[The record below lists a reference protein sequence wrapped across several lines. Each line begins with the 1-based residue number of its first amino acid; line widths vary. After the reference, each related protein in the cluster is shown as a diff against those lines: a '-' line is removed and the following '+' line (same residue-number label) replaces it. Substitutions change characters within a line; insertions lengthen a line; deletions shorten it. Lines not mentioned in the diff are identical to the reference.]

1 MKVLDIFCGA
11 GGLADGF
18 KRAGFEVDGVDI
30 SEHAGKTYLLNKVGS
45 FLKADLSCEIIDG
58 DYEIIIGGPP
68 CKPWS
73 SVNIRKRGK
82 MHPDYHLLAK
92 YFEHISYHSPKFFLL
107 ENVPPLAND
116 HTYKANIKQLKSVGY
131 SVIGKKIIYSDFGA
145 PIRRHRFIVFGAR
158 NGDAGLFFEKLSEQ
172 KKAAKIVKD
181 VIWDLRD
188 KKKDEANDHV
198 WPELKTIDK
207 YKEYYKTGKYGWYV
221 LDWNQPAPSFGNIM
235 KTYILHPDSFNGR
248 TPRPISVKE
257 AALIMGFDENF
268 CFPTGLGL
276 GSRYQMIVDA
286 VSPTFSCI
294 AANVIKEM
302 IDEECFS

>member
-18 KRAGFEVDGVDI
+18 KRAGFKVDGVDI
-30 SEHAGKTYLLNKVGS
+30 SEHAGRTYLLNKVGS

-82 MHPDYHLLAK
+82 MHPDYHLLAR
-92 YFEHISYHSPKFFLL
+92 YFEHIKYHSPKFFLL

-116 HTYKANIKQLKSVGY
+116 HIYKANIKQLKSICY

-181 VIWDLRD
+181 VIWHLRD
-188 KKKDEANDHV
+188 KKKDETNDHV
-198 WPELKTIDK
+198 WPELKTIGK

-221 LDWNQPAPSFGNIM
+221 LDWDQPAPSFGNIM

-248 TPRPISVKE
+248 TPRVISVKE
-257 AALIMGFDENF
+257 AALIMGFDEDF
-268 CFPTGLGL
+268 CFPEGLGL

-286 VSPTFSCI
+286 VSPAFSCI
-294 AANVIKEM
+294 AANVIKEI
-302 IDEECFS
+302 IDEESFS

>member
-18 KRAGFEVDGVDI
+18 KRTGFKVDGVDI
-30 SEHAGKTYLLNKVGS
+30 SEHAGRTYLLNKVGS

-82 MHPDYHLLAK
+82 MHPDYHLLAR
-92 YFEHISYHSPKFFLL
+92 YFEHIKYHSPKFFLL

-116 HTYKANIKQLKSVGY
+116 HIYKANIKQLKSICY

-181 VIWDLRD
+181 VIWHLRD
-188 KKKDEANDHV
+188 KKKDETNDHV
-198 WPELKTIDK
+198 WPELKTIGK

-221 LDWNQPAPSFGNIM
+221 LDWDQPAPSFGNIM

-248 TPRPISVKE
+248 TPRVISVKE
-257 AALIMGFDENF
+257 AALIMGFDEDF
-268 CFPTGLGL
+268 CFPEGLGL

-286 VSPTFSCI
+286 VSPAFSCI
-294 AANVIKEM
+294 AANVIKEI
-302 IDEECFS
+302 IDEESFS